1 MPISH
6 FIQPIPPRHYRDT
19 YTLLQHEVKY
29 HLMRPVQQPQS
40 QGQTQSGV
48 GCGDIVRSVGRDGL
62 LKAGS
67 TPGHCHIHIAANNG
81 NQAIS
86 RHIIVDKVALLVTGP
101 HREGDT
107 VVCFF
112 F

>member
-1 MPISH
+1 
-6 FIQPIPPRHYRDT
+6 
-19 YTLLQHEVKY
+19 
-29 HLMRPVQQPQS
+29 MRPVQQPQS

-112 F
+112 FIFSNYIYLGGGGGGYKFALLYLRDGDAMV